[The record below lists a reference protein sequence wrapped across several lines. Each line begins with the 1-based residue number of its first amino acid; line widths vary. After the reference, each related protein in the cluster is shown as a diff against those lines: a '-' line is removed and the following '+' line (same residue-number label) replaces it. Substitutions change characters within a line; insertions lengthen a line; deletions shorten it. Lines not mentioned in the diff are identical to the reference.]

1 MEKVSC
7 STKKD
12 GQWLGIQNVF
22 AKSLFFKEL
31 STLLN
36 SAELTSLL
44 EEHDYILELKLHPI
58 LSELYRDY
66 FRFDSRRIQLAPES
80 VNESK
85 YRIFITDFSS
95 YRFDF
100 VYLKRTIMY
109 FFPDYELFSSGM
121 CDYRETDLPL
131 DGTFGNITTTANEA
145 VSELRSILER
155 GGNPEE
161 KYRKQMDG
169 FFLYNDNSQCDR
181 IYDALISDS
190 TY

>member
-58 LSELYRDY
+58 LSELYR
-66 FRFDSRRIQLAPES
+66 RL
-80 VNESK
+80 
-85 YRIFITDFSS
+85 
-95 YRFDF
+95 
-100 VYLKRTIMY
+100 
-109 FFPDYELFSSGM
+109 FPV
-121 CDYRETDLPL
+121 R
-131 DGTFGNITTTANEA
+131 
-145 VSELRSILER
+145 
-155 GGNPEE
+155 
-161 KYRKQMDG
+161 
-169 FFLYNDNSQCDR
+169 
-181 IYDALISDS
+181 
-190 TY
+190 